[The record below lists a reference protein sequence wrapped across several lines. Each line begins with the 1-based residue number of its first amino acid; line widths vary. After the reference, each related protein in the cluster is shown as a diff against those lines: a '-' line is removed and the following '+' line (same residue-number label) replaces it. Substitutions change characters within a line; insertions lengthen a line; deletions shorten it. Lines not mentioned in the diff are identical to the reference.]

1 MRRRVREILAEKL
14 ELRVPESVRMLTTF
28 EVASFLRVSR
38 DTLSDW
44 RASGAGPPFVKLS
57 RRILRYPRRGFERFM
72 YRHLQ
77 GASRGRCCGMS
88 RTGRSFRGLVAPQH
102 NG

>member
-1 MRRRVREILAEKL
+1 MRQRVRALLREKL
-14 ELRVPESVRMLTTF
+14 ELRLPESVRMLTTF

-72 YRHLQ
+72 DQRLQ
-77 GASRGRCCGMS
+77 SASLGR
-88 RTGRSFRGLVAPQH
+88 
-102 NG
+102 